1 MKSTKTW
8 KVAAASFRVFPLVI
22 ADSERDMPGIEPGP
36 LGWYTSAVNHWAT
49 RSESNKQISIV
60 TNRLLSYPV
69 VLHLNGQQA

>member
-36 LGWYTSAVNHWAT
+36 LGWYTSALNHWAT
-49 RSESNKQISIV
+49 RALVCVCQ
-60 TNRLLSYPV
+60 
-69 VLHLNGQQA
+69 